1 MQWSQE
7 NWSPHSSA
15 FYCLCWGNQP
25 SLAVETSR
33 GVCFSCCFSAQRTSL
48 CDLLCPFEDTVS
60 VRETGELGQATFL
73 LQTPLPTCSGPPQLS
88 TLLQQRQVAHH
99 WVRTALCSWNVLI
112 LFALLFLIPFSLSFS
127 LFTPTRFS
135 GCCRSY
141 CAICSPLSTCS
152 SRAVVVLRVVDPQ
165 APLVTKE
172 LGKQCCPSLSHP
184 GVPALLVQGAG
195 RALVVPWAFVSTCH
209 RAEQWGVC
217 TLPFLRQNKY
227 ISAFWHWFLTKDSR
241 SCSCAG
247 FLVPSPTLLQCM
259 LFWNTQFSYKQS
271 TLSTTCFCTFWNGAL
286 RQINES
292 KYGSLPVKI
301 LQTVSSQGHW
311 LRQHIILFTVETENP
326 FLPIQ

>member
-7 NWSPHSSA
+7 SWSPHSSA
-15 FYCLCWGNQP
+15 FYCLYWGNQP
-25 SLAVETSR
+25 FLAVQTSR
-33 GVCFSCCFSAQRTSL
+33 GVCLSCCFSTRRASL
-48 CDLLCPFEDTVS
+48 CDLLSFWRFCQCEGD
-60 VRETGELGQATFL
+60 GELGQATFCLRHPFL
-73 LQTPLPTCSGPPQLS
+73 LVVGCHGFPP
-88 TLLQQRQVAHH
+88 
-99 WVRTALCSWNVLI
+99 C
-112 LFALLFLIPFSLSFS
+112 
-127 LFTPTRFS
+127 
-135 GCCRSY
+135 
-141 CAICSPLSTCS
+141 CS
-152 SRAVVVLRVVDPQ
+152 SRLLTTGWGLLKHFDFICITIFHSLTLSHRMPTRSFIAGGVTVPCAPHCLPAGAELWWSSGVAAPQ
-165 APLVTKE
+165 ASLVTQE

-195 RALVVPWAFVSTCH
+195 RALVVPWDFVSTCH
-209 RAEQWGVC
+209 GAEVWGVC
-217 TLPFLRQNKY
+217 AFPFPRQNKY

-241 SCSCAG
+241 NCSCSG
-247 FLVPSPTLLQCM
+247 FLVPSPTLLQCV

>member
-1 MQWSQE
+1 MVSGE
-7 NWSPHSSA
+7 LKSSLISLLLFVLRELALVSSA
-15 FYCLCWGNQP
+15 NLQRHVLFVLFFNTESQSVWLTVLLKTLSVWGRLINWDKPLFCFRHHLLLAVGCPSFPPCCSSSRLLTTGWSLHFALETSWFYLHYYFSNP
-25 SLAVETSR
+25 SLT
-33 GVCFSCCFSAQRTSL
+33 
-48 CDLLCPFEDTVS
+48 LCPHLHGLLIAGGVTVPCAPHCP
-60 VRETGELGQATFL
+60 RAGAELWW
-73 LQTPLPTCSGPPQLS
+73 CSG
-88 TLLQQRQVAHH
+88 
-99 WVRTALCSWNVLI
+99 
-112 LFALLFLIPFSLSFS
+112 
-127 LFTPTRFS
+127 
-135 GCCRSY
+135 
-141 CAICSPLSTCS
+141 
-152 SRAVVVLRVVDPQ
+152 VVCPQ
-165 APLVTKE
+165 APLVPKE

-195 RALVVPWAFVSTCH
+195 RALVVPWAFGSTCH
-209 RAEQWGVC
+209 GAELWGVC
-217 TLPFLRQNKY
+217 ASPFLRQNND

-241 SCSCAG
+241 HCSCAG
-247 FLVPSPTLLQCM
+247 FLVPSPTLLQCV